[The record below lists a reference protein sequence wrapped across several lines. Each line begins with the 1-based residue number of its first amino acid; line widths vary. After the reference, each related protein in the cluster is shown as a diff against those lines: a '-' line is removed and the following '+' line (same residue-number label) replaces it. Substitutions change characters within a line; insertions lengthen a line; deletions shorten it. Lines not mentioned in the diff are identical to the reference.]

1 MRPLRKHALALLLPL
16 VWTTGVAQVRP
27 MPGSTPLA
35 ASGAVSTLPAVTSR
49 AVRDDLL
56 AQAEAARKDERWTD
70 ALAIYEH
77 LLAANPRDDV
87 AYRMQALTLADVGA
101 PFRADELRARWAS
114 DFPDYERDRI
124 QGDRVAHE
132 IGWGVAYPENL
143 DDPNAELR
151 RAYDA
156 LLELQSHPDR
166 TRWEQT
172 RLRMDS
178 LTATNAL
185 GMYQKTIDEY
195 EALQREG
202 VDLPAYAHGPA
213 ADSYLAL
220 HRPKEAQAAL
230 EKALAESPN
239 DVDTQILLGYAYLE
253 QERFDLALPMME
265 KLVASQPA
273 WIERPGAES
282 DQANWKRYRA
292 EMAYA
297 QMISFGDDNARAQE
311 IMEPLVRMGPNRSNT
326 QAAYGALMYRRG
338 HPTAALEHYDMAL
351 TMDPHNRDAE
361 IARVSALYELG
372 RVDEAMAAN
381 DQVQKRYPKNLHAER
396 LQDEIWWRNGP
407 MGRIGFVN
415 GRNSSESPNG
425 PVFGVRDHRLNYE
438 TWSPLLGYRW
448 RFGIVGDTMDA
459 HFDPD
464 TVTYRRIGGAI
475 DYRYRDFGFRV
486 SGYTA
491 EEPKHDDAWTVDG
504 AWYVNDE
511 WTLRA
516 QVATN
521 DVDTS
526 LQARRAGFDAD
537 SWRIAA
543 SWRPNDYGAIDM
555 GYKHLDYSD
564 GNNRD
569 QLWAYGRMRLY
580 TNPRLMIEGLGS
592 LWTSRGTR
600 DDSPYFNPSQDAST
614 TVGIRFNHLIWR
626 HYDAYLRQRL
636 TLEAGPYWQEG
647 FGTYWVPAISYRQ
660 EWRPAMGHT
669 FEYGVFWARP
679 VYDGGRERRVGFEA
693 AYRWGF

>member
-1 MRPLRKHALALLLPL
+1 MAQARPATGSAP
-16 VWTTGVAQVRP
+16 TT
-27 MPGSTPLA
+27 TA
-35 ASGAVSTLPAVTSR
+35 ADSLPAVTNR
-49 AVRDDLL
+49 TVRDTLL
-56 AQAEAARKDERWTD
+56 AQAEAARKDQRWTD

-87 AYRMQALTLADVGA
+87 AYRMQALTLDDVGA

-114 DFPDYERDRI
+114 DFPDYERDLI

-132 IGWGVAYPENL
+132 IGWGLTYPDNL

-156 LLELQSHPDR
+156 ALALQAQPGR
-166 TRWEQT
+166 THWEQT
-172 RLRMDS
+172 RLRMDM
-178 LTATNAL
+178 LTATNGL

-195 EALQREG
+195 EALKREG

-220 HRPKEAQAAL
+220 HHPKEAQAAL
-230 EKALAESPN
+230 EQALAKDPN
-239 DVDTQILLGYAYLE
+239 DVDTQILLGYSYIE
-253 QERFDLALPMME
+253 QERFDLALPMMQ
-265 KLVASQPA
+265 KLAESQPA
-273 WIERPGAES
+273 WIQRPGAES

-297 QMISFGDDNARAQE
+297 QMISFGDDNARAQSM
-311 IMEPLVRMGPNRSNT
+311 IEPLLRMGPNRSNT
-326 QAAYGALMYRRG
+326 QAAFGALMYRRG
-338 HPTAALEHYDMAL
+338 HPTAALERYDMAL

-396 LQDEIWWRNGP
+396 LQEELDWRNGP
-407 MGRIGFVN
+407 MGSIDFIN
-415 GRNSSESPNG
+415 TRNNSESPNG
-425 PVFGVRDHRLNYE
+425 SPFGVREHRLYYQ

-448 RFGIVGDTMDA
+448 RFGIVGDTVDA

-464 TVTYRRIGGAI
+464 TVRYRRIGAGI
-475 DYRYRDFGFRV
+475 DYRYRQFGFRV
-486 SGYTA
+486 SGYQA
-491 EEPKHDDAWTVDG
+491 EEPTHDNAWTVDG
-504 AWYVNDE
+504 AWYLNDS
-511 WTLRA
+511 WTLHG
-516 QVATN
+516 QVADN

-526 LQARRAGFDAD
+526 LQARRAGYKAD
-537 SWRIAA
+537 SWRITANWHP
-543 SWRPNDYGAIDM
+543 SDTVAIDM
-555 GYKHLDYSD
+555 NYKHLDYSD

-569 QLWAYGRMRLY
+569 QLWAYGRTRLY
-580 TNPRLMIEGLGS
+580 TSPRLMIDGLGS
-592 LWTSRGTR
+592 LWTSRGSR
-600 DDSPYFNPSQDAST
+600 DDSPYFNPSQDAMA
-614 TVGIRFNHLIWR
+614 TVGVRFNHLIWR
-626 HYDAYLRQRL
+626 HYDAYLRQKL

-647 FGTYWVPAISYRQ
+647 FGTNWVPSISYYQ

-669 FEYGVFWARP
+669 FTYGVFWARP